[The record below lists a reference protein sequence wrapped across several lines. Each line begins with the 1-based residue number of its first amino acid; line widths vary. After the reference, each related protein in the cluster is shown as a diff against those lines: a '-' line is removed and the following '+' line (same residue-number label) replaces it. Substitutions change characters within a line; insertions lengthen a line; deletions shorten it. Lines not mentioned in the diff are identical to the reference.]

1 MRGILFDKDG
11 TLLDFEASW
20 SRAYRDLVRSFAA
33 DEAAAEAM
41 LDAGGYDL
49 ATGLIRPGSVLAVG
63 NSVDMARLWFPD
75 HDPAAHRAAVA
86 HIDTVFHATG
96 LRYSVA
102 VEGLDATLA
111 VLGEAGMVM
120 GVATSDGTESA
131 RAALTM
137 LGVHG
142 HLPHIYGYD
151 SVANPKPAPDIVHAF
166 AAATGIP
173 QAEIAVVG
181 DSTHDLA
188 MARAAGAGLAV
199 GVLSGTSG
207 HDDLVHLADVIL
219 PSIRELPAYLAQN
232 RK

>member
-20 SRAYRDLVRSFAA
+20 GHAYRELVRDLAGS
-33 DEAAAEAM
+33 EALAEAM
-41 LDAGGYDL
+41 LDAGGYDD
-49 ATGLIRPGSVLAVG
+49 IE
-63 NSVDMARLWFPD
+63 
-75 HDPAAHRAAVA
+75 HRAMVA
-86 HIDTVFHATG
+86 AIDMVFHANG

-102 VEGLDATLA
+102 VDGLFETLA
-111 VLGEAGMVM
+111 ELAEAGMVM
-120 GVATSDGTESA
+120 GIATSDGTAAA
-131 RAALTM
+131 RAAIEM

-151 SVANPKPAPDIVHAF
+151 SVDNPKPAPYIVYAF

-173 QAEIAVVG
+173 PAEIAVVG

-188 MARAAGAGLAV
+188 MARAAGAGLAI

>member
-20 SRAYRDLVRSFAA
+20 GQAYRELVQGLAGDKA
-33 DEAAAEAM
+33 LAETM
-41 LDAGGYDL
+41 LEAGGYDRE
-49 ATGLIRPGSVLAVG
+49 TGLIRPGSVLAVG
-63 NSVDMARLWFPD
+63 NSIDMARLWFPD
-75 HDPAAHRAAVA
+75 HDEFEHRAMVA
-86 HIDTVFHATG
+86 AIDAVFHVNG

-102 VEGLDATLA
+102 VEGLAETLA
-111 VLGEAGMVM
+111 ELAEAGMVM
-120 GVATSDGTESA
+120 GIATSDGTGAA
-131 RAALTM
+131 RAAIEM
-137 LGVHG
+137 LGVDG

-151 SVANPKPAPDIVHAF
+151 SVDNPKPAPDIVHAF

-173 QAEIAVVG
+173 PVEIAVVG

-188 MARAAGAGLAV
+188 MARAAGAGLAI

-207 HDDLVHLADVIL
+207 HDDLVHLADAVL

>member
-20 SRAYRDLVRSFAA
+20 GHAYRELVRDLAGS
-33 DEAAAEAM
+33 EALAEAM

-75 HDPAAHRAAVA
+75 HDDIEHRAMVA
-86 HIDTVFHATG
+86 AIDMVFHANG

-102 VEGLDATLA
+102 VDGLFETLA
-111 VLGEAGMVM
+111 ELAEAGMVM
-120 GVATSDGTESA
+120 GIATSDGTAAA
-131 RAALTM
+131 RAAIEM

-142 HLPHIYGYD
+142 HLP
-151 SVANPKPAPDIVHAF
+151 PDIVYAF
-166 AAATGIP
+166 AAATEIP
-173 QAEIAVVG
+173 PAEIAVVG

-188 MARAAGAGLAV
+188 MARAAGAGLAI